1 MYILNAS
8 VEATHI
14 GAVTFD
20 LLRCNV
26 SSVMVTAITNAP
38 CSSRFESAAP
48 PSKRVGWG
56 LNSTNW

>member
-8 VEATHI
+8 VEAPYI
-14 GAVTFD
+14 GVVRFD

-26 SSVMVTAITNAP
+26 SGVTVTAITNASCP
-38 CSSRFESAAP
+38 SGFESAAP
-48 PSKRVGWG
+48 PSKRACWG